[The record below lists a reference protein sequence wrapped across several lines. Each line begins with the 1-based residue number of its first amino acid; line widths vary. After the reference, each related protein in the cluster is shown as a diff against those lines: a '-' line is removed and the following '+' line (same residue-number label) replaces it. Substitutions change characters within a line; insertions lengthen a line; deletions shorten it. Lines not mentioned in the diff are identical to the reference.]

1 MKVEEHKQNWG
12 SKKSDWMLRDRL
24 FEESAGTEVRS
35 TACSGGLRSLGWE
48 GAMCS
53 WAGQSF

>member
-35 TACSGGLRSLGWE
+35 TAPVE
-48 GAMCS
+48 GS
-53 WAGQSF
+53 EV